1 MMTIETDAPVVGLWI
16 GGERRAQGSG
26 GTHDH
31 VNPATGLVGD
41 TIPLAGAAEVDEAVV
56 IADRAFASWRNT
68 PPAQRQALLFTLA
81 DLVEANA
88 AKFGELSAR
97 ENGSPIVVATTVV
110 GKVVEW
116 IRYYAGWPGKIDGQV
131 TSAYGPDGVF
141 SYTLPQPLG
150 VIGAIITWNGPLM
163 SLAMKVPAMLA
174 AGNTVVVKPSELTP
188 YTPELFAELV
198 SQAGFPPGVVQV
210 LPGAAEA
217 GSVLAAHPLVRKV
230 SFTGGP
236 DTARKILHACAENMT
251 PTVLELGGKSAN
263 IILDDADLDTA
274 CSQGVMM
281 GIGLLSGQGCAF
293 PTRMLAHRAI
303 YDEVIK
309 RAKTLAESIVIGDPM
324 APQTMSGPVVS
335 RQSFDR
341 ILAVIGRA
349 KRDGARLITG
359 GGPLNRPGLD
369 GYYIQPTVFADV
381 DPDSDL
387 AQNEVF
393 GPVLAI
399 SPFDT
404 DEQAI
409 EIANNSRYGLSGYV
423 HTKNIRRAHAMAE
436 GIRTGEVLIN
446 GALNLAANRPFGGLG
461 ISGFGKEGG
470 RDGIYEFLNMKSVAI
485 N

>member
-1 MMTIETDAPVVGLWI
+1 MTTTESDTRAIGLWI
-16 GGERRAQGSG
+16 GGERRTQGSG

-31 VNPATGLVGD
+31 IDPATGLVGD

-81 DLVEANA
+81 DLVESNA
-88 AKFGELSAR
+88 ARFGELSTR
-97 ENGSPIVVATTVV
+97 DFGSPILIATTMV

-131 TSAYGPDGVF
+131 TGSYGPDGVF

-163 SLAMKVPAMLA
+163 SLAMKVPAALA

-210 LPGAAEA
+210 LPGTAEA
-217 GSVLAAHPLVRKV
+217 GGALASHPLVRKV
-230 SFTGGP
+230 TFTGGP

-251 PTVLELGGKSAN
+251 PAVLELGGKSAN
-263 IILDDADLDTA
+263 IILDDADLDSA
-274 CSQGVMM
+274 CTHGVMM

-293 PTRMLAHRAI
+293 PTRMLAHRTI

-309 RAKTLAESIVIGDPM
+309 RAKALAESIVVGDPM
-324 APQTMSGPVVS
+324 ASETMSGPVVS

-341 ILAVIGRA
+341 ILAVIEQA
-349 KRDGARLITG
+349 KRDGARLIIG

-369 GYYIQPTVFADV
+369 GYYLQPTVFADV

-387 AQNEVF
+387 AQEEVF

-399 SPFDT
+399 SVFDT
-404 DEQAI
+404 DEEALA
-409 EIANNSRYGLSGYV
+409 IANNSRYGLSGYV
-423 HTKNIRRAHAMAE
+423 HTKDLRRAHVFAE
-436 GIRTGEVLIN
+436 NIRTGEVRIN
-446 GALNLAANRPFGGLG
+446 GALNLAANQPYGGLG

>member
-1 MMTIETDAPVVGLWI
+1 MTTITTDAAPVGLWI
-16 GGERRAQGSG
+16 GGERRTQGSG

-31 VNPATGLVGD
+31 INPATGLVGD

-56 IADRAFASWRNT
+56 IADRAFVGWRNT
-68 PPAQRQALLFTLA
+68 APAQRQALLFKLA
-81 DLVEANA
+81 DLVESNA
-88 AKFGELSAR
+88 AKFGELSTR
-97 ENGSPIVVATTVV
+97 ENGLPITIATTVA
-110 GKVVEW
+110 GMAVEW

-131 TSAYGPDGVF
+131 TGTYGPDGVF

-163 SLAMKVPAMLA
+163 SLVMKVPAALA

-188 YTPELFAELV
+188 YTGELFAELV
-198 SQAGFPPGVVQV
+198 SQAGFPPGVLQV

-217 GSVLAAHPLVRKV
+217 GDALASHPLVRKV
-230 SFTGGP
+230 TFTGGP
-236 DTARKILHACAENMT
+236 ETARKILHACAENMT
-251 PTVLELGGKSAN
+251 PAVLELGGKSAN
-263 IILDDADLDTA
+263 IILGDADLDSA
-274 CSQGVMM
+274 CSHGVMM
-281 GIGLLSGQGCAF
+281 SIGLFSGQGCAF
-293 PTRMLAHRAI
+293 PTRMLAHRTI

-309 RAKTLAESIVIGDPM
+309 RAKTLAESIVVGDPM
-324 APQTMSGPVVS
+324 APETISGPVVS

-341 ILAVIGRA
+341 ILAVIEQA

-369 GYYIQPTVFADV
+369 GYYLQPTVFADV

-387 AQNEVF
+387 AQKEVF

-399 SPFDT
+399 SVFDT
-404 DEQAI
+404 DEEAI
-409 EIANNSRYGLSGYV
+409 AIANNSRYGLSGYV
-423 HTKNIRRAHAMAE
+423 HTKDLRRAHVIAE
-436 GIRTGEVLIN
+436 GIRTGEVRIN
-446 GALNLAANRPFGGLG
+446 GAINLAPNQPFGGLG
-461 ISGFGKEGG
+461 VSGFGKEGG